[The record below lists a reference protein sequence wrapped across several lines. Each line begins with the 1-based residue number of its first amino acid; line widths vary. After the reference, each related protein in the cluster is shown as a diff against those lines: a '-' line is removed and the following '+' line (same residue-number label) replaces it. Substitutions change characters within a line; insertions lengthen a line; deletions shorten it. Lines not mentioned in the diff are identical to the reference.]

1 MPPKITGQAYR
12 LFLIP
17 RYLLQ
22 KLRISRFGRKEI
34 DSPKLTEYTP
44 LGLPNFSFKSAL
56 FRFNAGFLSARIGE
70 WLFTV
75 ALNWAIFVQTESPL
89 LLAVINACRLLP
101 NLFLSVPAG
110 VIADRF
116 DRKRLNSLN
125 SILNAILTAAVG
137 AVLFLGLPFWC
148 CALLVVLRAMVTAA
162 EGPWRNAF
170 LCNVFA
176 GDRLKAA
183 VAQNASV
190 MNLGRIIGPVLAGA
204 TLAVWGSFPT
214 FLLAAAISLGYTWA
228 LQTMPGEDLGV
239 CKPRKQDA
247 ELSLKETLAEYPDLK
262 RLLLLAI
269 PVMFFGFPFTA
280 MLPMITEE
288 ILKLGSQEFGTLLAV
303 SAAGAL
309 LASTRL
315 SLRPGVSTW
324 ANTRNY
330 ALYFGLSLLGLSV
343 VEGFY
348 SAALVLFVVG
358 YFGQAYR
365 SCSRMLYQ
373 EIVPREKAGR
383 LLGLALMDRGIIPVG
398 GLLVGAVAEKIAPGA
413 GVVLMGAGCFI
424 CVLLFFPLRRWRR
437 PLSAVGLAGLLA
449 TVALVLTGCQGAAT
463 SPAATT
469 GPTVSVE
476 HAWGTTAVPVKPKSI
491 VVLDLPF
498 LDAMTALDQP
508 VAGFAGTSDK
518 AVPSY
523 LIDLLPEGSSPVFVG
538 ERKQPNLEVILS
550 LKPDLIVANPD
561 RHKMIRQQLE
571 SLAPTIALTDD
582 SLNQVRNIVKTFA
595 TITESEIELALVEAD
610 LEESLARARSE
621 QDGAPGV
628 LVVGAFEDEFSTW
641 TAESF
646 IGSLFSEVG
655 ANYLFTGP
663 PSASESQTEVAKIT
677 VEGLA
682 QLNPDLLFVYGDA
695 SRWDD
700 NPIFQQLSAF
710 QEGKIV
716 SIDRDLWSRAR
727 GPLAAQ
733 QILHAYAEFLTNQV
747 AATHE
752 SP

>member
-1 MPPKITGQAYR
+1 

-17 RYLLQ
+17 PKLLQ
-22 KLRISRFGRKEI
+22 KLRIRRFVAQEI

-44 LGLPNFSFKSAL
+44 LGLPNFTFKSAL

-110 VIADRF
+110 VLADRF
-116 DRKRLNSLN
+116 DRRKLNVLNSVF
-125 SILNAILTAAVG
+125 NAILTAAVG
-137 AVLFLGLPFWC
+137 AVLLLGLPFWC
-148 CALLVVLRAMVTAA
+148 CALLVVFRAIVTAS
-162 EGPWRNAF
+162 EGPWRNAL

-176 GDRLKAA
+176 GDRLKSV

-204 TLAVWGSFPT
+204 TLAAWGGFPT
-214 FLLAAAISLGYTWA
+214 FLLAALVTLFYSVA
-228 LQTMPGEDLGV
+228 LQTMPGEDIGV
-239 CKPRKQDA
+239 AKRSKPT
-247 ELSLKETLAEYPDLK
+247 ENLSLKATLAEYPDLK
-262 RLLLLAI
+262 KLLLLAI

-288 ILKLGSQEFGTLLAV
+288 MLKLGSQEFGTLLAI

-309 LASTRL
+309 VASMRL
-315 SLRPGVSTW
+315 SAKPGISTW

-330 ALYFGLSLLGLSV
+330 ALLFGLSLLGLSLAS
-343 VEGFY
+343 GFY
-348 SAALVLFVVG
+348 SAALVLFIVG

-383 LLGLALMDRGIIPVG
+383 LLGIALMDRGIIPLG
-398 GLLVGAVAEKIAPGA
+398 GLLVGAVAERFAPGA
-413 GVVLMGAGCFI
+413 GVVMMGAGCFLS
-424 CVLLFFPLRRWRR
+424 VLLFFPLRGFKR
-437 PLSAVGLAGLLA
+437 PLSAVGLVGLMV
-449 TVALVLTGCQGAAT
+449 TVALVLSGCQNTVSENAT
-463 SPAATT
+463 AS

-476 HAWGTTAVPVKPKSI
+476 HAWGTTDVPLKPKNI

-498 LDAMTALDQP
+498 LDAMTALGQP

-518 AVPSY
+518 NIPAY
-523 LIDLLPEGSSPVFVG
+523 LVGQLPVGSAPTFVG

-582 SLNQVRNIVKTFA
+582 SLDQVREVTRTFA
-595 TITESEIELALVEAD
+595 AITERKAELEQVEGD
-610 LEESLARARSE
+610 LQESLAKAKDQ
-621 QDGAPGV
+621 QDGTPGV

-646 IGSLFSEVG
+646 IGSLFAEIG
-655 ANYLFTGP
+655 ANYLFKGP

-677 VEGLA
+677 VESLA

-695 SRWDD
+695 SRWDA
-700 NPIFQQLSAF
+700 NPIFRKLSAY
-710 QEGKIV
+710 QESKILP
-716 SIDRDLWSRAR
+716 IDRDLWSRAR

-733 QILHAYAEFLTNQV
+733 KILQAYVEFLNNQV

-752 SP
+752 AP